1 MKNKKHKFLLS
12 AIVLILVLALPIT
25 IYLARTQQLFRPK
38 AAFGQVAIHLVP
50 LEVTKNIGE
59 PFTVEVHANSG
70 TIPVSAIKIDL
81 AENMYTMVVQNIVP
95 AIGPTEGFTDLIWN
109 KNEDPFTFTVISRK
123 PTASLPTG
131 SFKLA
136 TLTIIPFQGGTGPFG
151 VDAVRSEAVGFN
163 GTSEDV
169 ALSIVEG
176 TKTNL
181 TVNGT
186 VCRVNQCVAPQS
198 IATTPQLRPDN
209 KYNVA
214 LTFSSTEESAK
225 FFKVYRNTGAAIPEG
240 HPESNLAGVTSSL
253 IATGSAILFVDTNNG
268 AGYAGETN
276 LHYDI
281 DGFALCGL
289 PATTVTP
296 TTTTT
301 TPTTTIAPTT
311 TPSPTPSG

>member
-1 MKNKKHKFLLS
+1 MKNKKHKLLLS
-12 AIVLILVLALPIT
+12 AIVLLLVFILPII
-25 IYLARTQQLFRPK
+25 IYLARTQQLFRPQ
-38 AAFGQVAIHLVP
+38 AAFGQVTIHLVP

-70 TIPVSAIKIDL
+70 NIPVSAIKVDL
-81 AENMYTMVVQNIVP
+81 LENMYTMVVQDIVP
-95 AIGPTEGFTDLIWN
+95 ATGPTDGFTDVIWN
-109 KNEDPFTFTVISRK
+109 KNEDPFTFTVVSRK

-136 TLTIIPFQGGTGPFG
+136 TITILPFQGGTQTLG
-151 VDAVRSEAVGFN
+151 VDVARSEAVGFN

-169 ALSIVEG
+169 ALNIVAG
-176 TKTNL
+176 TT
-181 TVNGT
+181 TSYTINGT
-186 VCRVNQCVAPQS
+186 TCRVNQCVTPQS

-214 LTFSSTEESAK
+214 LTFSTTDESAK
-225 FFKVYRNTGAAIPEG
+225 FFKVYRNTGASVPEG

-253 IATGSAILFVDTNNG
+253 VATGSAMLFVDTNNG

-281 DGFALCGL
+281 DGYAACNI
-289 PATTVTP
+289 PAATP
-296 TTTTT
+296 TIQPTA
-301 TPTTTIAPTT
+301 TPA
-311 TPSPTPSG
+311 G